1 MPPTENTVTRREI
14 LKRGA
19 LIGGAAVLWTTPV
32 VQAFGMSRAQAQ
44 AVSQVCSIYCIV
56 WRPSEPG
63 SPSTWAVSEGDKCL
77 PCPAD
82 TVAGLPPDIGDFT
95 VDYAEAA
102 RTYTVTYPD
111 TYALVPAGD
120 PTPDD
125 LVNASAAI
133 RRGEN
138 TGSCEFLAT
147 GDQQPGQPLPNTT
160 QIEFT
165 DWDAASGDRIEL
177 VIKHCI

>member
-1 MPPTENTVTRREI
+1 VTPTDNTISRRDI

-44 AVSQVCSIYCIV
+44 AVSRVCSIYCIV
-56 WRPSEPG
+56 WQPSEPG
-63 SPSTWAVSEGDKCL
+63 SPSRWAVSEGDKCL

-82 TVAGLPPDIGDFT
+82 TVAGLPPDIGKFS
-95 VDYAEAA
+95 VDYDDAT
-102 RTYTVTYPD
+102 RTYTVAYPN

-125 LVNASAAI
+125 LVYGSAAI
-133 RRGEN
+133 RLGEN
-138 TGSCEFLAT
+138 ARSCEFLT
-147 GDQQPGQPLPNTT
+147 TDDQNPGPMETT

-165 DWDAASGDRIEL
+165 DWDDASGDRIEL